1 MSAST
6 HNFTKIL
13 LLVFIPQQLKY
24 VLSTP
29 QLFGLSAAPRAP
41 VKADEGLL
49 HQSVAVL
56 KGPPSLIITLLA
68 KLRLTWLAHVP
79 TSNPNTSAHKKGAK
93 GVKPALGAHTTI
105 TKPTLLNGSYCT
117 SGPCPFRSQEVSCGS

>member
-117 SGPCPFRSQEVSCGS
+117 LGPCPFRSQEVSCGS